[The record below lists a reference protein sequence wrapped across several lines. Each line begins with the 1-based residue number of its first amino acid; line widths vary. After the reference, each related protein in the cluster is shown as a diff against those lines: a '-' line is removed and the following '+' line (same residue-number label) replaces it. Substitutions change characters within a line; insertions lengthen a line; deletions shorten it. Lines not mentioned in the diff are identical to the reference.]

1 MGEARF
7 SFFVTD
13 LILLVVFLGMILII
27 FRFSG
32 IKFLL
37 ELLAVVILLLVAF
50 ISLIPAYSG
59 SKGAWGFLSIVFF
72 LILLNLLVIKIRTG
86 MFGKAFLGTAFF
98 AALGFL
104 ISVLNIKEEEEE
116 WEEPEPMEEEDEDK
130 EEVYTNFEP
139 GKYVAS
145 KTGSSYHVPKCDWA
159 GKIKET
165 NKVWFD
171 DEKEAK
177 KQFKAHSCVK

>member
-13 LILLVVFLGMILII
+13 IILLIVFLGMTKII

-37 ELLAVVILLLVAF
+37 ELLAVIILLLVAF

-59 SKGAWGFLSIVFF
+59 SKGGWGFLTIVFF
-72 LILLNLLVIKIRTG
+72 LILLDLFVIRIRTG
-86 MFGKAFLGTAFF
+86 MWGKAFLGTALF
-98 AALGFL
+98 AALGFV
-104 ISVLNIKEEEEE
+104 ISILNVKEDDEE
-116 WEEPEPMEEEDEDK
+116 WEEEPVEEDK

-145 KTGSSYHVPKCDWA
+145 KTGSTYHIPKCDWA
-159 GKIKET
+159 KKIKKK
-165 NKVWFD
+165 NQVWFD

-177 KQFKAHSCVK
+177 KKFKAHSCLK